1 MAMRIDQYLVTHFGF
16 TRNKAQ
22 QLISTDLILIN
33 AKICNKSSFQVKESD
48 IVTIE
53 EDRRVHWV
61 SRSAEKLAGFLE
73 NITPKISL
81 A

>member
-1 MAMRIDQYLVTHFGF
+1 MRLDQYLVNTFGI

-22 QLISTDLILIN
+22 QLINTGLVFLN
-33 AKICNKSSFQVKESD
+33 AKICNKSSVQIKETD
-48 IVTIE
+48 KVTIQ

-73 NITPKISL
+73 NITPKIPL
-81 A
+81 E